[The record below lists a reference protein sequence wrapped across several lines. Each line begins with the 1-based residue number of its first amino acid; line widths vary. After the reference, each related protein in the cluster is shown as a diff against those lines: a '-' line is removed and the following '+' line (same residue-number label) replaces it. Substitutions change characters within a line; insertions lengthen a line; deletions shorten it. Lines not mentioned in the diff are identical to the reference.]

1 MMADATQIVDG
12 VNIGDVVAGK
22 YLMEGII
29 GVGGMAVVA
38 AAKHLALDERVAIKF
53 LVPAAFDDDLL
64 RQRFQREARA
74 AVRIQSDHVARV
86 LDVSTLPNESP
97 YIVMEYLEG
106 TDLARRLQ
114 RQGPLEVQ
122 ELANYVCQ
130 ACDAIGQAHTLGIVH
145 RDVKPANLFVARQ
158 RDGSERV
165 KVLDF
170 GISKTALT
178 DSGENVSLTRSRA
191 TLGSP
196 LYMSP
201 EQMASASTVDGRTD
215 IWALG
220 VTMFE
225 LLTGNVPFSGKN
237 VPEVCLAVTQHETPS
252 LRHHR
257 PDIPD
262 DFVQVV
268 ERCLEKDRD
277 RRFSS
282 TEELRYALAA
292 FADGTIALTP
302 SPLPRLRFTDRGVV
316 VTSSTR
322 SCTDD
327 APVSERETMPVP
339 EPVEH
344 PVSSSK
350 AGVSWQV
357 VALGAV
363 LLIAL
368 GAGLAVGVARGSAQ
382 TPASS
387 TGPPPD
393 HSSSAPASTASPDA
407 AIAPRPVA
415 TR

>member
-38 AAKHLALDERVAIKF
+38 SAEHLVLGERVAIKF

-74 AVRIQSDHVARV
+74 AVRIRSEHVARV
-86 LDVSTLPNESP
+86 IDVSTLPNESP

-122 ELANYVCQ
+122 EVANYVCQ
-130 ACDAIGQAHTLGIVH
+130 ACDAIGRAHTLGIVH

-158 RDGSERV
+158 HDGSERV

-215 IWALG
+215 VWALG

-237 VPEVCLAVTQHETPS
+237 VPEVCLAVTQQETPS

-262 DFVQVV
+262 DFVQIV

-277 RRFSS
+277 RRFS
-282 TEELRYALAA
+282 TAEQLRDALTA

-302 SPLPRLRFTDRGVV
+302 SPLPRLRFTERGVV
-316 VTSSTR
+316 VTTSTR
-322 SCTDD
+322 PRSDD

-344 PVSSSK
+344 PVTSPRS
-350 AGVSWQV
+350 GVPWQIT
-357 VALGAV
+357 ALGAV

-368 GAGLAVGVARGSAQ
+368 GAGLAVGFASGRSSNSS
-382 TPASS
+382 TPAI
-387 TGPPPD
+387 
-393 HSSSAPASTASPDA
+393 AASHDA